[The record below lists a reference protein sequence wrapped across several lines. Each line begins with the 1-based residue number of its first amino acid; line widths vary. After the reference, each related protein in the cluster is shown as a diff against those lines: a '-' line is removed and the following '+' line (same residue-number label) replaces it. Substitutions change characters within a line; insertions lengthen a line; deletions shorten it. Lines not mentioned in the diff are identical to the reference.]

1 MWRTLTKVWL
11 LRSILFKELWES
23 FYLYT
28 HFVFSFI
35 HILYLL
41 IRFFVYIFF
50 SNLFQL
56 ILKFIQCVR
65 SCFLEFF
72 CLKCMIKFAKLY
84 DFTTCVYHICSTLL
98 NQFCQLYRMN
108 LSYNVYIVDTNV
120 LASFEQLCIAKL
132 VNSD

>member
-1 MWRTLTKVWL
+1 MFDFYEAFCYKNYGFL
-11 LRSILFKELWES
+11 LPLHTFCFK
-23 FYLYT
+23 FYSYII
-28 HFVFSFI
+28 FI
-35 HILYLL
+35 NYV
-41 IRFFVYIFF
+41 FFVYIFF

-65 SCFLEFF
+65 SCFFKEFF
-72 CLKCMIKFAKLY
+72 CLKCTIKFAKLY

-98 NQFCQLYRMN
+98 NQFSQLYIMN
-108 LSYNVYIVDTNV
+108 LSYNVYIVDNNV